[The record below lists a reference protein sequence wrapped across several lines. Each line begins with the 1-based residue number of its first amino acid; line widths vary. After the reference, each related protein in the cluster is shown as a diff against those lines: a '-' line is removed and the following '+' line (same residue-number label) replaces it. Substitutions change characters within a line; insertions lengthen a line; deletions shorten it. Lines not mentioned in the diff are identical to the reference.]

1 MMKILTIGNSFTWS
15 LQPFF
20 EKVVQSAGDEVMLA
34 FANHGG
40 CELHRHWEY
49 ISNEERDWVYH
60 MYDGKKMRDH
70 LTAEK
75 WDVVTIQQASHASWR
90 PETYY
95 PYADN
100 IIEYVRKHA
109 PSAEIVVQQTWA
121 YRADDDRIRPGGE
134 WGIDQTEMYNRLTA
148 NYRDL
153 AKKYQLRI
161 IPTGYA
167 VQLSRQNEKNP
178 FVPYE
183 PSVMN
188 TLRWPDLPSQ
198 AGDVVGQMSWYK
210 NKETGEMFIGAD
222 KIHLNQRGQYMQCCV
237 WYATL
242 FGKKTSEVTFVPDMI
257 SDSDAAFLR
266 EMAQKAVDGFTV

>member
-1 MMKILTIGNSFTWS
+1 MKILTIGNSFTWS
-15 LQPFF
+15 LRSFF
-20 EKVVQSAGDEVMLA
+20 PSVVESTGEELTLA

-49 ISNEERDWVYH
+49 ISNEERDAVYT
-60 MYDGKKMRDH
+60 MYAGKKMREH
-70 LTAEK
+70 LAAEK

-121 YRADDDRIRPGGE
+121 YRADDDRIRPGGA

-148 NYRDL
+148 NYREL

-178 FVPYE
+178 FVPYD
-183 PSVMN
+183 PSVLT

-210 NKETGEMFIGAD
+210 NKETGNMFIGAD
-222 KIHLNQRGQYMQCCV
+222 KIHLNKRGEYMQACV
-237 WYATL
+237 WFATL
-242 FGKKTSEVTFVPDMI
+242 FGKKTSEITFVPDMI

-266 EMAQKAVDGFTV
+266 EMAQKAVDEFTV